1 MDLLA
6 RVVALAQNAP
16 TLDAACAQIRPLLA
30 DIGWLDG
37 LIGDQCRAMARDP
50 LHLPPLRASRAGPMR
65 HLLLART
72 ERLWMTVTVID
83 PAEGTENAGPIHF
96 SGRYTLCRV
105 MGAVPLRVQGFRLR
119 GERAVATGEAMQA
132 PGTVIALDERV
143 AAWRIMPGERPVT
156 MLRAQIAPPGPV
168 MAHVHDSV
176 GGARLSSS
184 SGDEGYARSLMMLS
198 LLRLQKR
205 ADAAPL
211 FEEAVTA
218 ALPHQRWAAMREYL
232 ALDTAA
238 ALPSLENMAIRDAD
252 AEVRALAEATLAQA
266 REPSRCPA

>member
-1 MDLLA
+1 MDALA
-6 RVVALAQNAP
+6 RAVALAQAAP
-16 TLDAACAQIRPLLA
+16 SLDAACAQIRPLLA
-30 DIGWLDG
+30 DIGWLDR

-50 LHLPPLRASRAGPMR
+50 LHLPPLRASRVGPTR

-83 PAEGTENAGPIHF
+83 PVGEVAKEGSIHF

-105 MGAVPLRVQGFRLR
+105 LGAEPLRVQGFGLR
-119 GERAVATGEAMQA
+119 GERAVATGEAVQA
-132 PGTVIALDERV
+132 PGTVIELDEQV

-168 MAHVHDSV
+168 MAHVHDPVS
-176 GGARLSSS
+176 GARLSSS
-184 SGDEGYARSLMMLS
+184 SGDEGHARSLMMLS

-205 ADAAPL
+205 TDAAPL
-211 FEEAVTA
+211 FEEAVAA

-238 ALPSLENMAIRDAD
+238 ALPALESMATRDID
-252 AEVRALAEATLAQA
+252 AEVRALAGATLAQA
-266 REPSRCPA
+266 QGPTRCPA